1 MLKRSKEF
9 LQDQRG
15 ASAVEYGLIVGLI
28 AVALVLVLGALG
40 GEEGLGGLF
49 QTVVDEVTGVGEGD
63 GG

>member
-1 MLKRSKEF
+1 MLMRFKEF

-49 QTVVDEVTGVGEGD
+49 QTVVDEVTGVGGGD

>member
-1 MLKRSKEF
+1 MMNRWIAMLK
-9 LQDQRG
+9 DQKG

-49 QTVVDEVTGVGEGD
+49 QDVVDAVSGSEGTE
-63 GG
+63 

>member
-1 MLKRSKEF
+1 MLKRFQEF